1 MFLSNGGKY
10 FLDKNKNI
18 EYTYTIHKEVVLHLY
33 GNPNLN
39 IIPSFNYTINRNNIN
54 YNFNKDFNEII
65 VSSSLNNNSKTI
77 LRRHP
82 INLIIKSKNENNDII
97 YCYNKEQFDNII
109 KYNNIIYPCLNSMIL
124 TNEIKDI
131 IFDSENEEE
140 IEIINLP
147 LKELYNEKKDEN
159 HVFGQL
165 SKYITLYMKN
175 DFNIK
180 DYPENKYFKESD
192 FLIDAKENMIFFY
205 SENDSRYKLMS
216 KLTGI
221 IQKRKTYFFTG
232 PHGTGKTFTL
242 LCFPIYNDI
251 KNFHY
256 IYINLDILSREKNF
270 MEILFYESK
279 NLFDTIDE
287 YIGSFEYVKD
297 NLKLSELQYND
308 IALEDINEYDNGIIL
323 TIICIINYI
332 KEIVKKKI
340 DIGYYAIIIDQFK
353 YKTGTNHTTDLIV
366 QLKSKVEESKL
377 FSLIVCSSLNYSG
390 IKDYLISR
398 LSYSSNNENKFK
410 FHFINKLCD
419 KPLVVTNEKYLS
431 LLGYLPRYCQ
441 IDHLMCQKYINII
454 KKIAKEKIY
463 KFYDKNNNTNYN
475 TEDLMLI
482 NLKLIKGKKDKQL
495 SPAELINFIKDNP
508 IKYFSINL
516 KEKFFDYLFPLVG
529 TVINELIESKELKT
543 SFFGLLNDSQKGWIF
558 EHLLFDVIKKTN
570 RFLDYY
576 IENSI
581 LIKTIF
587 KKEKINNFDKKT
599 NTLFYFSISNVKRY
613 DAVIYIAETN
623 SVILIQASIHKSEKK
638 LGEYTED
645 NLNKDIIKINRFF
658 KENDVEPNKYF
669 LVFVLDYINYYG
681 CKDNMDSLK
690 KFNYNFCF
698 YHPKNE
704 ELLNENKNLIEI
716 NYNKNITI
724 DEEDNEGYIFIMSEH
739 FKHIKQSEIEYKPGY
754 YYTEKGMGLL
764 TFLKEICSEFV
775 GLINYISKDKKYKCY
790 RLSKFVKNYDNVK
803 YCDELFEKGKD
814 RIILALNRTDLI
826 FGISKGFNENTKIIQ
841 YNWQKWSEENFTS
854 FILKDNEN
862 PIIINDDKNYIN
874 CLEEYFIFIK

>member
-410 FHFINKLCD
+410 FHFINKL
-419 KPLVVTNEKYLS
+419 
-431 LLGYLPRYCQ
+431 
-441 IDHLMCQKYINII
+441 
-454 KKIAKEKIY
+454 
-463 KFYDKNNNTNYN
+463 
-475 TEDLMLI
+475 
-482 NLKLIKGKKDKQL
+482 
-495 SPAELINFIKDNP
+495 
-508 IKYFSINL
+508 
-516 KEKFFDYLFPLVG
+516 
-529 TVINELIESKELKT
+529 
-543 SFFGLLNDSQKGWIF
+543 
-558 EHLLFDVIKKTN
+558 
-570 RFLDYY
+570 
-576 IENSI
+576 
-581 LIKTIF
+581 
-587 KKEKINNFDKKT
+587 
-599 NTLFYFSISNVKRY
+599 
-613 DAVIYIAETN
+613 
-623 SVILIQASIHKSEKK
+623 
-638 LGEYTED
+638 
-645 NLNKDIIKINRFF
+645 
-658 KENDVEPNKYF
+658 
-669 LVFVLDYINYYG
+669 
-681 CKDNMDSLK
+681 
-690 KFNYNFCF
+690 
-698 YHPKNE
+698 
-704 ELLNENKNLIEI
+704 
-716 NYNKNITI
+716 
-724 DEEDNEGYIFIMSEH
+724 
-739 FKHIKQSEIEYKPGY
+739 
-754 YYTEKGMGLL
+754 
-764 TFLKEICSEFV
+764 
-775 GLINYISKDKKYKCY
+775 
-790 RLSKFVKNYDNVK
+790 
-803 YCDELFEKGKD
+803 
-814 RIILALNRTDLI
+814 
-826 FGISKGFNENTKIIQ
+826 
-841 YNWQKWSEENFTS
+841 
-854 FILKDNEN
+854 
-862 PIIINDDKNYIN
+862 
-874 CLEEYFIFIK
+874 

>member
-131 IFDSENEEE
+131 IFDSENEDE

-332 KEIVKKKI
+332 KEIVKKNRHRI
-340 DIGYYAIIIDQFK
+340 LCN
-353 YKTGTNHTTDLIV
+353 NH
-366 QLKSKVEESKL
+366 
-377 FSLIVCSSLNYSG
+377 
-390 IKDYLISR
+390 R
-398 LSYSSNNENKFK
+398 
-410 FHFINKLCD
+410 
-419 KPLVVTNEKYLS
+419 
-431 LLGYLPRYCQ
+431 
-441 IDHLMCQKYINII
+441 
-454 KKIAKEKIY
+454 
-463 KFYDKNNNTNYN
+463 
-475 TEDLMLI
+475 
-482 NLKLIKGKKDKQL
+482 
-495 SPAELINFIKDNP
+495 
-508 IKYFSINL
+508 SI
-516 KEKFFDYLFPLVG
+516 
-529 TVINELIESKELKT
+529 
-543 SFFGLLNDSQKGWIF
+543 
-558 EHLLFDVIKKTN
+558 
-570 RFLDYY
+570 
-576 IENSI
+576 
-581 LIKTIF
+581 
-587 KKEKINNFDKKT
+587 
-599 NTLFYFSISNVKRY
+599 
-613 DAVIYIAETN
+613 
-623 SVILIQASIHKSEKK
+623 
-638 LGEYTED
+638 
-645 NLNKDIIKINRFF
+645 
-658 KENDVEPNKYF
+658 
-669 LVFVLDYINYYG
+669 
-681 CKDNMDSLK
+681 
-690 KFNYNFCF
+690 
-698 YHPKNE
+698 
-704 ELLNENKNLIEI
+704 
-716 NYNKNITI
+716 
-724 DEEDNEGYIFIMSEH
+724 
-739 FKHIKQSEIEYKPGY
+739 
-754 YYTEKGMGLL
+754 
-764 TFLKEICSEFV
+764 
-775 GLINYISKDKKYKCY
+775 
-790 RLSKFVKNYDNVK
+790 
-803 YCDELFEKGKD
+803 
-814 RIILALNRTDLI
+814 
-826 FGISKGFNENTKIIQ
+826 
-841 YNWQKWSEENFTS
+841 
-854 FILKDNEN
+854 
-862 PIIINDDKNYIN
+862 
-874 CLEEYFIFIK
+874 